1 MHLQTPAIVL
11 RAVDYKDADKILTV
25 LTAEEGKRTV
35 SARGCRRKGS
45 KLAAQCQHLVYSEMS
60 LFTYKERLALEE
72 AATLQEFRHL
82 RADLFTL
89 ALGIYF
95 AEVVEAVAEEGRADP
110 GLMSLL
116 LNSLYA
122 IDMLKK
128 PPELVKAC
136 FEMRLICL
144 AGYEPVLDGCAIC
157 GEEPKRPML
166 DVEEGILHCESCPS
180 EGRSLHLDPAALA
193 AMRHTAHGD
202 AKRLFSIS
210 LPSESLT
217 LFAKVSERFLLTQ
230 LERGFH
236 TLDYYKSLNPS
247 V

>member
-11 RAVDYKDADKILTV
+11 RTVDYKDADKILTV
-25 LTAEEGKRTV
+25 LTAAEGKRTV
-35 SARGCRRKGS
+35 NARGCRRKGS
-45 KLAAQCQHLVYSEMS
+45 KIAVQSQHLVYSEMT

-95 AEVVEAVAEEGRADP
+95 ADVVEAVAEEGRGDP

-122 IDMLKK
+122 IDALKK

-144 AGYEPVLDGCAIC
+144 AGYEPVLEGCAIC
-157 GEEPKRPML
+157 GGEPEKPVL
-166 DVEEGILHCESCPS
+166 DLEEGILHCASCPS
-180 EGRSLHLDPAALA
+180 EGRSVGLDQGVLA
-193 AMRHTAHGD
+193 AMRHTAYGD
-202 AKRLFSIS
+202 AKRLFSVQ
-210 LPSESLT
+210 LPPKSLT
-217 LFAKVSERFLLTQ
+217 LFAKASEGFLLTQ
-230 LERGFH
+230 LERGFR
-236 TLDYYKSLNPS
+236 TLDYYKSLNPTI
-247 V
+247 

>member
-25 LTAEEGKRTV
+25 LTAAEGKRTV

-45 KLAAQCQHLVYSEMS
+45 KIAAQCQHLVYSEMS
-60 LFTYKERLALEE
+60 LFAYKDRLALEE

-82 RADLFTL
+82 RADLSSL

-95 AEVVEAVAEEGRADP
+95 AEVVEAVAEEGHADP
-110 GLMSLL
+110 RLMSLL

-122 IDMLKK
+122 IDTLKK

-157 GEEPKRPML
+157 GAEPKRPML

-180 EGRSLHLDPAALA
+180 EGRSLRLDTAALL
-193 AMRHTAHGD
+193 AMRHAAHGD
-202 AKRLFSIS
+202 AKRLFSIQS
-210 LPSESLT
+210 PPESLA
-217 LFAKVSERFLLTQ
+217 LFSRASERFLMTQ

-236 TLDYYKSLNPS
+236 TLDYYKSLNQTT
-247 V
+247 

>member
-11 RAVDYKDADKILTV
+11 RTVDYKDADKILTV
-25 LTAEEGKRTV
+25 LTAAEGKRTV
-35 SARGCRRKGS
+35 NARGCRRKGS
-45 KLAAQCQHLVYSEMS
+45 KIAVQSQHLVYSEMT

-95 AEVVEAVAEEGRADP
+95 ADVVEAVAEEGRGDP

-122 IDMLKK
+122 IDALKK

-144 AGYEPVLDGCAIC
+144 AGYEPVLD
-157 GEEPKRPML
+157 L
-166 DVEEGILHCESCPS
+166 EEGILHCASCPS
-180 EGRSLHLDPAALA
+180 EGRSVGLDQGVLA
-193 AMRHTAHGD
+193 AMRHTAYGD
-202 AKRLFSIS
+202 AKRLFSVQ
-210 LPSESLT
+210 LPPKSLT
-217 LFAKVSERFLLTQ
+217 LFAKASEGFLLTQ
-230 LERGFH
+230 LERGFR
-236 TLDYYKSLNPS
+236 TLDYYKSLNPTI
-247 V
+247 